1 MPELP
6 EVETI
11 RKALSDIVE
20 DSIIVDIQKFRDNL
34 RFEFP
39 KFLDKGLV
47 NTKIVNIKRRAK
59 YLLFELNNG
68 YSLISHLGMSGC
80 WNVKKTLNQKLCDIT
95 RDKHD
100 HFAMILKDNKNNFW
114 LALYNDPRRFG
125 FMLYEQTQKLN
136 QNKFL
141 EKLGIEPLDDELKG
155 TMLYKKFIKKNIS
168 FKAALLDQ
176 TIIAGLGNIYVCEA
190 LWRSKISPFTKVN
203 EFCTIIKNSEKK
215 LQILCDNIKDILREA
230 LMWGGSTLKD
240 YKNIDGGTGYFQHQ
254 FAVYGK
260 AGNNCSKCSG
270 VIEKVMQN
278 GRSSFFCKTCQP
290 LLNKEI

>member
-114 LALYNDPRRFG
+114 LALY
-125 FMLYEQTQKLN
+125 LSL
-136 QNKFL
+136 
-141 EKLGIEPLDDELKG
+141 IH
-155 TMLYKKFIKKNIS
+155 I
-168 FKAALLDQ
+168 
-176 TIIAGLGNIYVCEA
+176 
-190 LWRSKISPFTKVN
+190 
-203 EFCTIIKNSEKK
+203 
-215 LQILCDNIKDILREA
+215 
-230 LMWGGSTLKD
+230 
-240 YKNIDGGTGYFQHQ
+240 
-254 FAVYGK
+254 
-260 AGNNCSKCSG
+260 
-270 VIEKVMQN
+270 
-278 GRSSFFCKTCQP
+278 
-290 LLNKEI
+290 

>member
-11 RKALSDIVE
+11 RKALSNILK
-20 DSIIVDIQKFRDNL
+20 DSIIVDVQKFRDNL
-34 RFEFP
+34 RYDFP
-39 KFLDKGLV
+39 KFLDTGFV
-47 NTKIVNIKRRAK
+47 NTKIVKVKRRAK

-68 YSLISHLGMSGC
+68 YSLISHLGMSGR
-80 WNVKKTLNQKLCDIT
+80 WNVKKVSFSQLCDIK

-100 HFAMILKDNKNNFW
+100 HFAMLLQDSKRDFW

-125 FMLYEQTQKLN
+125 FMLYEQTQDLN

-141 EKLGIEPLDDELKG
+141 KKLGIEPLDQELKG
-155 TMLYKKFIKKNIS
+155 AALYKKFIKKNIS
-168 FKAALLDQ
+168 FKSALLDQ

-190 LWRSKISPFTKVN
+190 LWRSKISPLTKVN

-230 LMWGGSTLKD
+230 LTSGGSTLKD
-240 YKNIDGGTGYFQHQ
+240 YKHIDGGMGYFQNQ
-254 FAVYGK
+254 FAAFSSY
-260 AGNNCSKCSG
+260 
-270 VIEKVMQN
+270 KV
-278 GRSSFFCKTCQP
+278 
-290 LLNKEI
+290 L